1 MDAVKRYGG
10 AAIQRQSAAVQ
21 SLLATVGDG
30 IAKEK
35 KTWTVRLSTKELLS
49 METKA
54 RPINTPMSSSCAV
67 LQISSDL
74 Y

>member
-30 IAKEK
+30 IAGQEDLDGQIVHQGIAVYGNKG
-35 KTWTVRLSTKELLS
+35 STDQHAYVQQLRE
-49 METKA
+49 
-54 RPINTPMSSSCAV
+54 V
-67 LQISSDL
+67 YQISS
-74 Y
+74 

>member
-1 MDAVKRYGG
+1 MVLPYKDR
-10 AAIQRQSAAVQ
+10 SAVQ

-30 IAKEK
+30 IAGQEK

-54 RPINTPMSSSCAV
+54 RPINTPMSSSCAKV
-67 LQISSDL
+67 YQISS
-74 Y
+74 